1 MEQENNN
8 NNGNKLDGF
17 FIVDDGTLPVSK
29 EGSLFIGWMEMRLKE
44 CIEQEDYEEA
54 EKLKRDIQKARDN
67 MNNNGGLLWIMLGV
81 RKEVV

>member
-1 MEQENNN
+1 MEEEKDNIG
-8 NNGNKLDGF
+8 NGLDGL

-54 EKLKRDIQKARDN
+54 GKLKRDIQTAREN
-67 MNNNGGLLWIMLGV
+67 MVTINPSNDS
-81 RKEVV
+81 EVG

>member
-1 MEQENNN
+1 MEEEKKD
-8 NNGNKLDGF
+8 NNGNGLDGL

-54 EKLKRDIQKARDN
+54 GKLKRDIETAREN
-67 MNNNGGLLWIMLGV
+67 MVTINPSDDS
-81 RKEVV
+81 EVG